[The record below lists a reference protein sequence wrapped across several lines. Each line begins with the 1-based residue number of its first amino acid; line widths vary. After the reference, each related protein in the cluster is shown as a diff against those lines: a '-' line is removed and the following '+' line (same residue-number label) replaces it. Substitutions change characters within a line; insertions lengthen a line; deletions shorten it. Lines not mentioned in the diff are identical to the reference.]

1 MKYFFFI
8 LLFLLTSCVELIDE
22 IQLNNDGSGK
32 FKYVINLSQSRS
44 NVSSMLLLDSINGK
58 KNLKL
63 PEIKQKI
70 NSFKLKL
77 AKQEGISNVI
87 VVENYT
93 DYIIKFECNFEN
105 LDKLKKAFETSLQES
120 NTTKKTE
127 NWVNFDK
134 KLFYRT
140 TPEYAVSFLKDF
152 YVNYGEK
159 LKNGSYTSIV
169 RFQNEIYSFSN
180 KLSLKSKSGMAIM
193 TKVTPNELVE
203 NPYVLDNNIV
213 IKN

>member
-70 NSFKLKL
+70 NSFKLTL
-77 AKQEGISNVI
+77 TKQEGISNVI

-180 KLSLKSKSGMAIM
+180 ELSLKSKSGMAIM

>member
-1 MKYFFFI
+1 M
-8 LLFLLTSCVELIDE
+8 LTSCVELIDE

-70 NSFKLKL
+70 NSFKLTL

-87 VVENYT
+87 VVENYA

-105 LDKLKKAFETSLQES
+105 LDKLKKAFENSLQES

-180 KLSLKSKSGMAIM
+180 KLSLKSKSNMAIM
-193 TKVTPNELVE
+193 TKVTPKELVE

>member
-22 IQLNNDGSGK
+22 IQINNDGSGK
-32 FKYVINLSQSRS
+32 FKYVINLSQNKT

-63 PEIKQKI
+63 PEIKEKI
-70 NSFKLKL
+70 NSFKQNLS
-77 AKQEGISNVI
+77 KQEGISNVLI
-87 VVENYT
+87 TENYT

-105 LDKLKKAFETSLQES
+105 LEKLKTAIENSLQES
-120 NTTKKTE
+120 SKPKKTE

-140 TPEYAVSFLKDF
+140 TPEYAVNFLKDF
-152 YVNYGEK
+152 YFNYGEK

-169 RFQNEIYSFSN
+169 RFQNEVYNFSN
-180 KLSLKSKSGMAIM
+180 KLSLKSKSGTAIM
-193 TKVTPNELVE
+193 TKVKPNELVE
-203 NPYVLDNNIV
+203 NPNILDNNIV

>member
-70 NSFKLKL
+70 NSFKLTL

-105 LDKLKKAFETSLQES
+105 LDKLKKAFENSLQES

-180 KLSLKSKSGMAIM
+180 KLSLKSKSNMAIM
-193 TKVTPNELVE
+193 TKVTPKELVE

>member
-70 NSFKLKL
+70 NSFKLTL

-105 LDKLKKAFETSLQES
+105 LDKLKKAFENSLQES

-180 KLSLKSKSGMAIM
+180 RHLATFSL
-193 TKVTPNELVE
+193 LVYLPLNFE
-203 NPYVLDNNIV
+203 GLIV
-213 IKN
+213 PQ

>member
-8 LLFLLTSCVELIDE
+8 LLFLLTSCVELIDD
-22 IQLNNDGSGK
+22 IQINNDGSGK
-32 FKYVINLSQSRS
+32 FKYVINLSQSKT
-44 NVSSMLLLDSINGK
+44 NVTSMLLLDSIDGK

-70 NSFKLKL
+70 NNLKKNL
-77 AKQEGISNVI
+77 SKQEGISNV
-87 VVENYT
+87 VVIENYV

-105 LDKLKKAFETSLQES
+105 LDKLKVAFENSLQES
-120 NTTKKTE
+120 ETTKKTE

-140 TPEYAVSFLKDF
+140 TPKYAVNFIKDF
-152 YVNYGEK
+152 YINYSEK

-169 RFQNEIYSFSN
+169 RFQSEIYSFTN
-180 KLSLKSKSGMAIM
+180 KLSLRSKSGMTIM
-193 TKVTPNELVE
+193 TKVTPNDLIE
-203 NPYVLDNNIV
+203 NPYILDNNVI

>member
-1 MKYFFFI
+1 
-8 LLFLLTSCVELIDE
+8 
-22 IQLNNDGSGK
+22 
-32 FKYVINLSQSRS
+32 
-44 NVSSMLLLDSINGK
+44 MLLLDSINGK

-70 NSFKLKL
+70 NSFKLTL

-105 LDKLKKAFETSLQES
+105 LDKLKKAFENSLQES

>member
-70 NSFKLKL
+70 NSFKLTL

-105 LDKLKKAFETSLQES
+105 LDKLKKAFENSLQES

>member
-8 LLFLLTSCVELIDE
+8 LFFLLTSCVELIDE

-44 NVSSMLLLDSINGK
+44 NVSSMLLLDSISGK

-77 AKQEGISNVI
+77 AKQEGISNV
-87 VVENYT
+87 VVIENYV

-105 LDKLKKAFETSLQES
+105 LDKLKVAFENSLQES
-120 NTTKKTE
+120 ETTKKTE

-169 RFQNEIYSFSN
+169 RFQSEIYSFTN
-180 KLSLKSKSGMAIM
+180 KLSLRSKSGMAIM
-193 TKVTPNELVE
+193 TKVTPNDLIE
-203 NPYVLDNNIV
+203 NPYILDNNVI

>member
-1 MKYFFFI
+1 
-8 LLFLLTSCVELIDE
+8 
-22 IQLNNDGSGK
+22 
-32 FKYVINLSQSRS
+32 
-44 NVSSMLLLDSINGK
+44 MLLLDSINGK

-70 NSFKLKL
+70 NSFKLTL
-77 AKQEGISNVI
+77 TKQEGISNVI

-152 YVNYGEK
+152 YCC
-159 LKNGSYTSIV
+159 
-169 RFQNEIYSFSN
+169 
-180 KLSLKSKSGMAIM
+180 
-193 TKVTPNELVE
+193 
-203 NPYVLDNNIV
+203 
-213 IKN
+213 

>member
-70 NSFKLKL
+70 NSFKLTL

-93 DYIIKFECNFEN
+93 D
-105 LDKLKKAFETSLQES
+105 
-120 NTTKKTE
+120 
-127 NWVNFDK
+127 
-134 KLFYRT
+134 
-140 TPEYAVSFLKDF
+140 
-152 YVNYGEK
+152 
-159 LKNGSYTSIV
+159 
-169 RFQNEIYSFSN
+169 YSFSN

>member
-70 NSFKLKL
+70 NSFKLTL

-105 LDKLKKAFETSLQES
+105 LDKLKKAFENSLQES

-193 TKVTPNELVE
+193 TKVTPKELVE

>member
-1 MKYFFFI
+1 M
-8 LLFLLTSCVELIDE
+8 LTSCVELIDE

-70 NSFKLKL
+70 NSFKLTL

-105 LDKLKKAFETSLQES
+105 LDKLKKAFENSLQES

-180 KLSLKSKSGMAIM
+180 KLSLKSKSNMAIM
-193 TKVTPNELVE
+193 TKVTPKELVE

>member
-70 NSFKLKL
+70 NSFKLTL
-77 AKQEGISNVI
+77 TKQEGISNVI

-120 NTTKKTE
+120 NTTKK
-127 NWVNFDK
+127 N
-134 KLFYRT
+134 
-140 TPEYAVSFLKDF
+140 
-152 YVNYGEK
+152 
-159 LKNGSYTSIV
+159 
-169 RFQNEIYSFSN
+169 
-180 KLSLKSKSGMAIM
+180 
-193 TKVTPNELVE
+193 
-203 NPYVLDNNIV
+203 
-213 IKN
+213 